1 MSSGDAIDI
10 SLLKE
15 AVEWNN
21 LTAALRGDGPLLNQ
35 AYLDA
40 LVAGALAGRFAMA
53 PSRKI
58 YRARVMPLEQE
69 GDAEPL
75 PAEDMGPPSAAAD
88 VKAGRFNRH
97 GVPYFYGAMERE
109 TAIAEVR
116 PWRRARISVARFT
129 STSTL
134 SFTDLTG
141 NVVGSTPAPHVRW
154 LSFMLGRP
162 VDERD
167 EDRYLASQRIAD
179 ECRAAGLTGILC
191 DSSLAPGG
199 VNVMIFDHAGL
210 ACQDR
215 ELYEV
220 TGVSYEAQRLWP

>member
-10 SLLKE
+10 PLLKE

-53 PSRKI
+53 PGRNI
-58 YRARVMPLEQE
+58 YRARVMPFEQE
-69 GDAEPL
+69 DYADPL
-75 PAEDMGPPSAAAD
+75 PAEDTGPPSAAAD

-116 PWRRARISVARFT
+116 GRRARISVARFM

-141 NVVGSTPAPHVRW
+141 NVAGSTPTPHVRW

-179 ECRAAGLTGILC
+179 ECRAAGLTGIFY

-199 VNVMIFDHAGL
+199 VNVMLFDHAGV
-210 ACQDR
+210 ACQDK